1 MRRSEFWDDLE
12 RDLADPE
19 FRTAF
24 RSDHA
29 RTLTVD
35 RIVND
40 LEAQRVSL
48 GITKAELA
56 RHLQTSAPAIRR
68 LLTHGETNPKLATI
82 VDVAGALGLRVTLE
96 PIPAEDSFELPR
108 PAKSHAS

>member
-1 MRRSEFWDDLE
+1 MISSGILLILSSGPRS
-12 RDLADPE
+12 RV
-19 FRTAF
+19 
-24 RSDHA
+24 DHA
-29 RTLTVD
+29 RTLTID

-40 LEAQRVSL
+40 LEAQRVRL

-68 LLTHGETNPKLATI
+68 LLTNGDANPKLATI

-96 PIPAEDSFELPR
+96 PIPAEDSLELPR
-108 PAKSHAS
+108 SVRSDAS